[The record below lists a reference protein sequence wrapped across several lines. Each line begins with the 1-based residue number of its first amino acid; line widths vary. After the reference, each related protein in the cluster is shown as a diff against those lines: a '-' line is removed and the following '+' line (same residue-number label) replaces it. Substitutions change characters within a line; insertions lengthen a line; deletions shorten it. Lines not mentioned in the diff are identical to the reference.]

1 LVDTTYFVLKLKG
14 GTWAM
19 GIAEYLSKRQQ
30 LTIGLAS
37 LGLVLAVMV
46 WAYTEF
52 AKSAGPL
59 AGLVS
64 AILCPP
70 ALLSIPLIDVEVGTP
85 DYRIMWAVFAFM
97 NAALYAVIGSVIG
110 KLRWKPDE

>member
-1 LVDTTYFVLKLKG
+1 
-14 GTWAM
+14 M

-30 LTIGLAS
+30 LTIGLGS

-64 AILCPP
+64 VILCPP

-85 DYRIMWAVFAFM
+85 DYRIMWAVLAFM
-97 NAALYAVIGSVIG
+97 NSALYAVIGSVIG